1 MIPHWLAS
9 LHPWGLSTVQYSNW
23 EQTPTRSQPT
33 FLIFQLCFCGCCLW
47 CCRLAIGD
55 LGTQYFA
62 DRGIFCAGR
71 VADED
76 LQRVAKA
83 TGELMACRQTGR
95 QACPL
100 LLEVT
105 DRAECRHVG
114 RHDVHGDALLSSFSC
129 HSRLCGAEVATA
141 AVPATYR
148 GGCVILSCRC
158 TCADDSQ
165 QPGQSSAG
173 HMRAL

>member
-1 MIPHWLAS
+1 MVAC
-9 LHPWGLSTVQYSNW
+9 V
-23 EQTPTRSQPT
+23 
-33 FLIFQLCFCGCCLW
+33 

-129 HSRLCGAEVATA
+129 HSRLCGAEVAMA

-148 GGCVILSCRC
+148 GGVSFCAAGARVQTTVSNLDKAVLGTCGRFEERQVGRSIEILHRQCLCWLDVSRC
-158 TCADDSQ
+158 MHE
-165 QPGQSSAG
+165 SAE
-173 HMRAL
+173 